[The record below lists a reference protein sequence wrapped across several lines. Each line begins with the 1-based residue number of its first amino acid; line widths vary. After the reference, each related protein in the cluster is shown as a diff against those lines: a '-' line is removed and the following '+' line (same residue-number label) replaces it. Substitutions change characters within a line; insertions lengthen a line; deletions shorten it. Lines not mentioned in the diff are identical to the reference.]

1 MREAAGVP
9 RAIPESAATLVLPH
23 ARGMRAAYERRDIGV
38 SHDPVSSFIDL
49 YTNLKGRHVAKDN
62 KRSRRSSEGGKMP
75 STPYAK

>member
-23 ARGMRAAYERRDIGV
+23 ARGMRPYERRDIGV
-38 SHDPVSSFIDL
+38 SHDPASSFTEL

-62 KRSRRSSEGGKMP
+62 KRHRRSSEGEMP
-75 STPYAK
+75 STP